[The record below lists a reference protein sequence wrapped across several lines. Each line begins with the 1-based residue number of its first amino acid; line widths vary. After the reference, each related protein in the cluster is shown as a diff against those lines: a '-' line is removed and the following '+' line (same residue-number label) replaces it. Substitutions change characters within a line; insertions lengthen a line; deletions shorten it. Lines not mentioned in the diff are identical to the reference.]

1 MSLGDAAFHSR
12 GVYPRGAPARSHGNC
27 TSPFGGISMPFPTAA
42 AAPSF
47 LPAGNRAT
55 FMPFPLLPE
64 SRQMGKGPA
73 LERLQTPGHHKLLVE
88 RSSRC
93 QRVNTTYRQYLVLL
107 HPLKPRFIHAP
118 PPTTVF
124 ESLQPAGRWKQKD
137 EETKD
142 PFPLERALNPS
153 VPSFPEGPLCTWN
166 QAQGPRTRRWANHT
180 LSRGRQRV
188 VDGTLGTQTA
198 TRGQQRRH
206 LHSDSRPLG
215 LVPKSKLPSRPQG
228 APLHD
233 GAGWAT

>member
-1 MSLGDAAFHSR
+1 
-12 GVYPRGAPARSHGNC
+12 
-27 TSPFGGISMPFPTAA
+27 MPFPTAA

-118 PPTTVF
+118 PPPHCS
-124 ESLQPAGRWKQKD
+124 SLYN
-137 EETKD
+137 
-142 PFPLERALNPS
+142 LL
-153 VPSFPEGPLCTWN
+153 
-166 QAQGPRTRRWANHT
+166 
-180 LSRGRQRV
+180 
-188 VDGTLGTQTA
+188 
-198 TRGQQRRH
+198 
-206 LHSDSRPLG
+206 
-215 LVPKSKLPSRPQG
+215 
-228 APLHD
+228 
-233 GAGWAT
+233 GAGSKRMRKPKTHFHLKGL